1 MNSSDTNASD
11 TNPTGSKS
19 SGAKSRQAERLKA
32 LVAIALLL
40 FCPPLIIVVD
50 RLPSFNIGWLP
61 LYLFCAW
68 AAVICLTALLMER
81 SAGR

>member
-1 MNSSDTNASD
+1 MLVLYEKFSLM
-11 TNPTGSKS
+11 KS
-19 SGAKSRQAERLKA
+19 SGVKSRKTERLMA

-50 RLPSFNIGWLP
+50 RLPSVNVGWLP

-68 AAVICLTALLMER
+68 AVVIGLTAWLMEHR
-81 SAGR
+81 AGR

>member
-1 MNSSDTNASD
+1 M
-11 TNPTGSKS
+11 KS
-19 SGAKSRQAERLKA
+19 SGAKSPQAERLMA
-32 LVAIALLL
+32 LVAIAFLL

-68 AAVICLTALLMER
+68 ATVIGLAAWLMER
-81 SAGR
+81 RAGR

>member
-1 MNSSDTNASD
+1 MT
-11 TNPTGSKS
+11 P
-19 SGAKSRQAERLKA
+19 SGHQTRKTERLVA

-50 RLPSFNIGWLP
+50 RIPSSHVSWLP

-68 AAVICLTALLMER
+68 TTVIGLAAWLMEHR
-81 SAGR
+81 AGR

>member
-1 MNSSDTNASD
+1 M
-11 TNPTGSKS
+11 KS
-19 SGAKSRQAERLKA
+19 SGQKLRQTERLMA

-50 RLPSFNIGWLP
+50 RLPSFNMSWLP

-68 AAVICLTALLMER
+68 AVVIGLTAWLMEHR
-81 SAGR
+81 AGR